1 MTPGLGYLMLV
12 RVSAEREVPAPCAV
26 VRRLPTARDDAALVA
41 GVREGAD
48 WARAEL
54 FDRYAPDVERVIRR
68 VLGPE
73 RHTEIADV
81 VHDAF
86 VQALSGLDQLRDAA
100 ALGAWLRS
108 VAANTACKTVR
119 ARSRRRWL
127 RFLPPEELPEAPTH
141 ADPDGQEACRHT
153 YRVLDAMRA
162 EDRVIF
168 ALRYIDGRELAEVAT
183 LCDLSLSTTKRRLER
198 AEARFLRA
206 ARRDPVLLRC
216 LEEGNRW
223 RP

>member
-1 MTPGLGYLMLV
+1 MLV
-12 RVSAEREVPAPCAV
+12 RVSAEREALPPRAV

-41 GVREGAD
+41 GLREGAD

-54 FDRYAPDVERVIRR
+54 FDRYAPEVERVIRR

-86 VQALSGLDQLRDAA
+86 VQALSGLGELREAG

-119 ARSRRRWL
+119 ARSRRGWL
-127 RFLPPEELPEAPTH
+127 RFLPPEELPEAPAH
-141 ADPDGQEACRHT
+141 PDPDGQEACRHT

-162 EDRVIF
+162 EDRLVF
-168 ALRYIDGRELAEVAT
+168 ALRYIDGRELTEVAA
-183 LCDLSLSTTKRRLER
+183 LCDLSLSTTKRRLAR

-206 ARRDPVLLRC
+206 ARRDPVLLNC
-216 LEEGNRW
+216 LEEGSRW
-223 RP
+223 QP